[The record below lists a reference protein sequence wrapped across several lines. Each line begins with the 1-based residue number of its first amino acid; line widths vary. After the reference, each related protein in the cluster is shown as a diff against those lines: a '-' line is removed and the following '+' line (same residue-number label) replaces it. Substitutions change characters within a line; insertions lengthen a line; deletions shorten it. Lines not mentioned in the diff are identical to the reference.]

1 MIILLDAYNILK
13 QHQPTR
19 DIGEAQRR
27 AFIDRVATYAH
38 LREHTIFVVFDGGS
52 GRFPSKSY
60 VNPITV
66 IYSGIEQSADDVL
79 KRLSVEYA
87 HKQTM
92 LVSSD
97 RQLCSSV
104 QSQGVVCLDADVWE
118 SVLAGARDVLAT
130 ALPTK
135 SGEQAHKR
143 AGYES
148 SAELDALMQRAS
160 EQMMVKDEQGGF
172 AARRV
177 PAKQT
182 LSKEEKKIQKLV
194 KKL

>member
-13 QHQPTR
+13 RSQPTR
-19 DIGEAQRR
+19 DISEAQRR
-27 AFIDRVATYAH
+27 TFTDQVARYAR
-38 LREHTIFVVFDGGS
+38 LREHTVFVVFDGGT

-60 VNPITV
+60 VNSITV
-66 IYSGIEQSADDVL
+66 IYSGTEQSADDVL
-79 KRLSVEYA
+79 KRLCIEYA

-97 RQLCSSV
+97 RQLCSCA
-104 QSQGVVCLDADVWE
+104 QEQGAVCLDADLWE
-118 SVLAGARDVLAT
+118 SVLAGARDVIPSVM
-130 ALPTK
+130 PTK
-135 SGEQAHKR
+135 LEEQAHKR

-160 EQMMVKDEQGGF
+160 EQMMVKDEAGSVAG
-172 AARRV
+172 RRA

-182 LSKEEKKIQKLV
+182 LSKEEKKIQKLM

>member
-13 QHQPTR
+13 RDQPTR
-19 DIGEAQRR
+19 DISEGQRR
-27 AFIDRVATYAH
+27 TFIDRVANYAR
-38 LREHTIFVVFDGGS
+38 LREHTVFIVFDGGT

-60 VNPITV
+60 VNPVTV
-66 IYSGIEQSADDVL
+66 IYSGTEQSADDVL
-79 KRLSVEYA
+79 KRLCVEYA

-97 RQLCSSV
+97 RQLCHCA
-104 QSQGVVCLDADVWE
+104 QAQGVVCLDAEVWE
-118 SVLAGARDVLAT
+118 SVLTGARDVVQA
-130 ALPTK
+130 ALPVK
-135 SGEQAHKR
+135 PGEAHKR
-143 AGYES
+143 AGHES

-160 EQMMVKDEQGGF
+160 EQMMVKDEEGGF
-172 AARRV
+172 AGRRA